1 VRIPFCGDGLQVVW
15 LRYKVLAAAEHH
27 GTDDGVAA
35 VVTPLDRGRAELSY
49 LFWAARAQEGEEE
62 MPDASML
69 DGEQEWNFYAK
80 YWPSGPGMPVQDLKY
95 AVSLMQALILRHEDA
110 SILARIESSFVIHL
124 KLNVPASVVLMLFTS
139 AVAWGK
145 IKAEE
150 PQRLK
155 RPMRCALL
163 VCLFAELKER
173 MTKVVQEPER
183 MEEMAKMGW
192 LAVGSPV
199 VWHFMR
205 WDVAKQQQVVDTSN
219 PPLSQAEI
227 LELIGRLIVF
237 LIPRK
242 FATARFHPTRPMTQV
257 MTGQNLVFLLQ
268 TGRHGESSAEMRD
281 GLRQICHSSV
291 LHLLAAQLKEDKH
304 ARSAL
309 ANAIADYLTKNAATR

>member
-1 VRIPFCGDGLQVVW
+1 MVSSWRGDDH
-15 LRYKVLAAAEHH
+15 A
-27 GTDDGVAA
+27 DDGGDWS
-35 VVTPLDRGRAELSY
+35 LRKE
-49 LFWAARAQEGEEE
+49 
-62 MPDASML
+62 
-69 DGEQEWNFYAK
+69 
-80 YWPSGPGMPVQDLKY
+80 VQDLKY

-124 KLNVPASVVLMLFTS
+124 KLNVPASVVPMLFTS
-139 AVAWGK
+139 AVAWRK

-291 LHLLAAQLKEDKH
+291 LHLLAALSAGERHRGLSDQECCHPLSASLILRICLA
-304 ARSAL
+304 ARCG
-309 ANAIADYLTKNAATR
+309 IHF